1 MRNSAKLV
9 SDPITTGLTL
19 KFVVVLFLLFI
30 VGSLASAL
38 YYVIRD
44 KGHGFRA
51 VKSLTLRVGLSVF
64 LFAMLMLGT
73 YLGFI
78 PLSH

>member
-1 MRNSAKLV
+1 LF

-19 KFVVVLFLLFI
+19 KIVVVLFLLFI
-30 VGSLASAL
+30 LGSLASAL
-38 YYVIRD
+38 YYVIKD
-44 KGHGFRA
+44 KGNGIRA
-51 VKSLTLRVGLSVF
+51 VKSLTLRIGLSVF

-78 PLSH
+78 PLGH

>member
-1 MRNSAKLV
+1 LF
-9 SDPITTGLTL
+9 SDPITTGLAL
-19 KFVVVLFLLFI
+19 KIVVVLFLLFI
-30 VGSLASAL
+30 LGSLASAL
-38 YYVIRD
+38 YYVIKDR
-44 KGHGFRA
+44 GNGIRA

>member
-1 MRNSAKLV
+1 MF

-19 KFVVVLFLLFI
+19 KIVVVLFLLFI
-30 VGSLASAL
+30 LGSLASAL
-38 YYVIRD
+38 YYVIKD
-44 KGHGFRA
+44 KGNGIRA

>member
-1 MRNSAKLV
+1 LF

-19 KFVVVLFLLFI
+19 KIVVVLFLLFI
-30 VGSLASAL
+30 LGSLASAL
-38 YYVIRD
+38 YYVIKD
-44 KGHGFRA
+44 KGNGIRA

>member
-1 MRNSAKLV
+1 LF
-9 SDPITTGLTL
+9 SDPITTGLAL
-19 KFVVVLFLLFI
+19 KIVVVLFLLFI
-30 VGSLASAL
+30 LGSLASAL
-38 YYVIRD
+38 YYVIKD
-44 KGHGFRA
+44 KGNGIRA

>member
-1 MRNSAKLV
+1 LF

-19 KFVVVLFLLFI
+19 KIVVVLFLLFI
-30 VGSLASAL
+30 LGSLASAL
-38 YYVIRD
+38 YYVIKD
-44 KGHGFRA
+44 KGNGIRA
-51 VKSLTLRVGLSVF
+51 VKSLTLRIGLSVF

-78 PLSH
+78 PLSQ